1 MRIIKFNE
9 PAIFND
15 EILNIKKV
23 FSKKYFSGN
32 GSFTKNVTSSLTK
45 IFNNNFTLLTD
56 SNSSAMEI
64 IANCIDLKPNEHV
77 LIPSYEYPTTASAF

>member
-23 FSKKYFSGN
+23 FQKSIFLEMVLLLKMLHLRLQKY
-32 GSFTKNVTSSLTK
+32 L
-45 IFNNNFTLLTD
+45 
-56 SNSSAMEI
+56 I
-64 IANCIDLKPNEHV
+64 IILH
-77 LIPSYEYPTTASAF
+77 Y